1 MKQGH
6 CGFTLVEMM
15 LALLWGLVLVLG
27 AAQVFIAAKHTY
39 LSQNASAYL
48 QEDGRFVLSKM
59 LQEIRMAGLAGCLR
73 EVEDASSAMEFSR
86 YRAAPIQ
93 WDSAEHKL
101 TLITADVGEDGGAPT
116 WSLVTDC
123 QRHAV
128 AYSGAHQGGV
138 GQQVFA
144 LRRVFYSF
152 KNHQLL
158 LGSGLGKQQAVL
170 LDNVEAFDVGFG
182 MARSATDSGVSGYS
196 PHPVDPA
203 RIRSV
208 RLRLTLADPDAR
220 VSPQRFTVVAALRNR
235 LP

>member
-73 EVEDASSAMEFSR
+73 EVEDASSATEFSR
-86 YRAAPIQ
+86 YRATPIH
-93 WDSAEHKL
+93 WDRAEHKL

-182 MARSATDSGVSGYS
+182 MARSATASGVSGYS
-196 PHPVDPA
+196 PHPGDPA

-208 RLRLTLADPDAR
+208 RLRLILADPDAR
-220 VSPQRFTVVAALRNR
+220 ISPQSFTVVAALRNR